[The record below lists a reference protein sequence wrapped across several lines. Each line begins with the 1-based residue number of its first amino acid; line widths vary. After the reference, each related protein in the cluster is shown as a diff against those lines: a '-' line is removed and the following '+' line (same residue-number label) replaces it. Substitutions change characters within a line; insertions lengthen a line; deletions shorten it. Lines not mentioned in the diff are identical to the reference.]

1 MKRILAA
8 FACAALPGAALAAA
22 ETFTFD
28 PLHTFTYFTVEHFG
42 LSNQFGRFNRNTGKV
57 TLDRAAKTG
66 TIEVTIDAA
75 SIDTGDSGRTR
86 SRDDVL
92 RSGDFFNAAE
102 FPRVTFK
109 STRFAFNGDAPSSI
123 EGDLALL
130 GTTRPVTLAVERF
143 RCNPPQGTRKER
155 CGGNAT
161 ARIKRSDYGMKYG
174 IPSIGDEVTLMIVF
188 EADKD

>member
-8 FACAALPGAALAAA
+8 VACAALPGVAIAAA
-22 ETFTFD
+22 DTFTLD
-28 PLHTFTYFTVEHFG
+28 PLHTFTYFSVEHFG
-42 LSNQFGRFNRNTGKV
+42 LSNQFGRFDRNTGKV

-66 TIEVTIDAA
+66 TMEVTIDAA
-75 SIDTGDSGRTR
+75 SIATGDSGRTR

-109 STRFAFNGDAPSSI
+109 STRFTFNGDVPSSI
-123 EGDLALL
+123 EGDLALV
-130 GTTRPVTLAVERF
+130 GTTRPVTLTVERF
-143 RCNPPQGTRKER
+143 RCNPPQATRKER

-161 ARIKRSDYGMKYG
+161 TRIKRSDFGMKYG